1 MYVYIQIR
9 YCDHS
14 IQIFPEI
21 NAPCVSSHS
30 LELKSHLPVSSA
42 PFPLQD
48 LIVTVI
54 NKGCP
59 SASIGVHS

>member
-9 YCDHS
+9 YCDHLY
-14 IQIFPEI
+14 QIFPEI
-21 NAPCVSSHS
+21 NVPCVSSSS
-30 LELKSHLPVSSA
+30 LELKNHLSVSSA

-59 SASIGVHS
+59 SASTGVHS